1 MRRIKA
7 ILFTLILG
15 ALVGCGTG
23 KDVSICV
30 EGNRM
35 TDINRGQL
43 LKIELEANA
52 TTGYIWE
59 LSDSVNKGVLNRV
72 GKYRYIR
79 KSRRIGSSGIQLF
92 RFRGTKKGQ
101 ARLVFEYRR
110 PWEKEEKP
118 ARRYT
123 VRVIVH

>member
-1 MRRIKA
+1 MKRITA
-7 ILFTLILG
+7 VLIILILA
-15 ALVGCGTG
+15 ALVGCGKG
-23 KDVSICV
+23 KDVSIRV
-30 EGNRM
+30 KGDRM
-35 TDINRGQL
+35 ADINRGQL

-59 LSDSVNKGVLNRV
+59 LSDSVNKGVLNRI

-79 KSRRIGSSGIQLF
+79 NSRRIGSGGIQLF
-92 RFRGTKKGQ
+92 RFRGIKKGQ

-110 PWEKEEKP
+110 PWEKEESP